1 MIIISISSIWLMLA
15 LVFLLFEAVTAQLV
29 SLWFIAG
36 AMFAFVTSL
45 FIPSMS
51 VQISIFVLSS
61 LISLFL
67 LRPFLKRTIKTKH
80 EDTNLGRYILKQAV
94 VTSEINNVLG
104 VGEIN
109 ISGSIWSAQSIDGTV
124 IAKGEM
130 VLVES
135 IEGVTCKVKR
145 LEQK

>member
-1 MIIISISSIWLMLA
+1 MNVSNTWLVLA
-15 LVFLLFEAVTAQLV
+15 LVFLLFEAVTVQLV
-29 SLWFIAG
+29 SLWFIIG
-36 AMFAFVTSL
+36 AIFALITSL

-51 VQISIFVLSS
+51 IQICIFVLSS
-61 LISLFL
+61 VISLLL
-67 LRPFLKRTIKTKH
+67 LRPFLKSIIKTKP
-80 EDTNLGRYILKQAV
+80 EDINLGRYISKKAI

-109 ISGSIWSAQSIDGTV
+109 INGSIWLAQSINETV
-124 IAKGEM
+124 VAEGEI
-130 VLVES
+130 VLVEA